1 MFRNPKDIK
10 SILMPVVFV
19 PETMLVKEILNILI
33 KKRKSI
39 AVVVDEYG
47 GTSGMMTVEDIVEE
61 LFGEIEDEHDSVVL
75 VEEKIKSNFY
85 KFSARLDV
93 DYINEKY
100 KVNLPESENY
110 ETLGGMIVNTTE
122 EIPEVGEEV
131 EIDQFK
137 IKILEASSK
146 KIELVSIKLNT
157 SE

>member
-1 MFRNPKDIK
+1 
-10 SILMPVVFV
+10 
-19 PETMLVKEILNILI
+19 
-33 KKRKSI
+33 
-39 AVVVDEYG
+39 
-47 GTSGMMTVEDIVEE
+47 VEE

-75 VEEKIKSNFY
+75 VEEKIKSNLY

-146 KIELVSIKLNT
+146 KIELVSIELNIP
-157 SE
+157 E